1 MVKNRSIVTAIIL
14 TIVTCGIYGI
24 YWMAALQNES
34 LAAAKEEGT
43 SGGMAVILTIVTCGI
58 YGIYWAYKLGERVD
72 KIKGTPNGNSGILFL
87 VLQLLGAGIVG
98 YCLAQD
104 ALNKCGQ
111 AN

>member
-1 MVKNRSIVTAIIL
+1 MVKNRSIVTALIL

-43 SGGMAVILTIVTCGI
+43 SGAMAVVLTIVTCGI
-58 YGIYWAYKLGERVD
+58 YGFYWAYKLGERID
-72 KIKGTPNGNSGILFL
+72 RINGSQNSGVIYLILQFFGL
-87 VLQLLGAGIVG
+87 GIVA

-104 ALNKCGQ
+104 GLNKSGQ
-111 AN
+111 AR